1 MARPLFMVDDEEIDR
16 LLFQRLLAQTGVDY
30 PCRQFS
36 SGEQLIDALI
46 TVLRGATP
54 PIACFVDVRM
64 SGMTGFDVLRWI
76 RCQRAL
82 DDIAVVM
89 LSSSE
94 EPHDLSDALY
104 FGAQCYVAKFPA
116 APQLRE
122 ILDEADAVASAARDR
137 PFKINCN
144 LLLPSS
150 QAAGVRS

>member
-1 MARPLFMVDDEEIDR
+1 MV
-16 LLFQRLLAQTGVDY
+16 FQRLLTQAGVEH

-46 TVLRGATP
+46 SVLRGAP
-54 PIACFVDVRM
+54 PPLACFVDVRM

-76 RCQRAL
+76 RCQHAL
-82 DDIAVVM
+82 DDISVVM

-116 APQLRE
+116 AQQLRE
-122 ILDEADAVASAARDR
+122 ILDEADAVASAARAR
-137 PFKINCN
+137 PFKLSCN

-150 QAAGVRS
+150 QAAGARS